1 MNLLNRYI
9 ILEFIKCFSLV
20 LISVIGIFVVIDYL
34 GNMDEFIKAKISMWR
49 AFECVLYKVP
59 FICTQAMPVILL
71 LSILIVFG
79 LMSKN
84 NELIIINSSG
94 ISIYALVKPVLLVC
108 ITLAVVQFI
117 MTEQIVPATMRK
129 ANIIK
134 YQEIRKSA
142 KITRHEKNIWIKGN
156 RQITH
161 IKFYHPPSK
170 AIFGFTRFFF
180 DSDFRLVKRLD
191 AEKGTYA
198 NDQWQLNDCM
208 TQTLDTN
215 DNAYRIAFD
224 AMIIADLEF
233 KPQDFK
239 QIVPKSQEMNF
250 KELREYSKKVEQ
262 EGYDATV
269 YKVDMHAK
277 TAYPIVCILMGLIG
291 IGLTARRQL
300 RSGLPI
306 SIMYGLTIGFLFWVF
321 QSFCLSLGYGEILPP
336 LVAAWAANFIFLCAG
351 LMLVLQ
357 AE

>member
-9 ILEFIKCFSLV
+9 IIEFTKCFSLV
-20 LISVIGIFVVIDYL
+20 LVSVLGIFVVIDYL
-34 GNMDEFIKAKISMWR
+34 GNMDEFIAAKISMWR
-49 AFECVLYKVP
+49 AFQSVLYKIP
-59 FICTQAMPVILL
+59 FICTQSMPVILL

-108 ITLAVVQFI
+108 ITLAALQFI
-117 MTEQIVPATMRK
+117 LAEQVVPATMRT

-134 YQEIRKSA
+134 YKEIRKKA
-142 KITRHEKNIWIKGN
+142 KFTRNEKNIWIKGH

-161 IKFYHPPSK
+161 IKYYHPPSK
-170 AIFGFTRFFF
+170 AIFGFTRFYF

-191 AEKGTYA
+191 AEKGTYIK
-198 NDQWQLNDCM
+198 DHWQLNDCM
-208 TQTLDTN
+208 TQKLN
-215 DNAYRIAFD
+215 KKNNAYRITFD
-224 AMIIADLEF
+224 DTINEDLEF
-233 KPQDFK
+233 QPQDFN

-250 KELREYSKKVEQ
+250 RELREYSQKVEQ

-277 TAYPIVCILMGLIG
+277 TAHPVVCILMGLLG
-291 IGLTARRQL
+291 IGLTARKQL
-300 RSGLPI
+300 RSGLPV
-306 SIMYGLTIGFLFWVF
+306 SIMYGLVIGFLFWVF

-351 LMLVLQ
+351 MMLVMQ